1 VPFYIY
7 YKKYKII
14 IYYKIKMSLTVKP
27 TNKPIPAIVDYCKN
41 PQNYKYLDKDTLTD
55 FEKQCQYIKNFGKD
69 LEKEDIGGNIAMG
82 ILNFGKGF
90 ITEDSLIFIA
100 AIGGIKYNLPWA
112 EKILGITLETAGKQ
126 IATETAESAIQKG
139 ATKVVAKIAME
150 STISSFL
157 YRGLA
162 KSAAAF
168 IVTLNGILEIINP
181 VGDILTILQIIGA
194 IFDAWDPCDLK
205 SAFGREQLSIINT
218 FMNDG
223 FRDSVLKSSI
233 NAVKDENNNIVFIN
247 IWPVEYFSDTI
258 LENYDSNY
266 IRKLTM
272 YQNFYK
278 NNLIYNSE
286 GELIFKEYINLPTE
300 KDFITASLQ
309 IGKWI
314 SNDNIVVSNFFDKW
328 YPLILGILVIFLI
341 ILYIM

>member
-1 VPFYIY
+1 
-7 YKKYKII
+7 
-14 IYYKIKMSLTVKP
+14 MSLTVKP

-55 FEKQCQYIKNFGKD
+55 FEKQCQYIKNFGKN
-69 LEKEDIGGNIAMG
+69 LEKEDTGGNIAMG

-90 ITEDSLIFIA
+90 VSEDGLIFIA
-100 AIGGIKYNLPWA
+100 AIGGIKYNLEWA
-112 EKILGITLETAGKQ
+112 REILGLTLEKNGGK
-126 IATETAESAIQKG
+126 IAAETALGAVEKG
-139 ATKVVAKIAME
+139 GAKVITKIAME
-150 STISSFL
+150 SAVSSFV

-168 IVTLNGILEIINP
+168 IVTLNGLLEVLNP
-181 VGDILTILQIIGA
+181 VGDLLMILQFIGA

-218 FMNDG
+218 YMNDG
-223 FRDSVLKSSI
+223 FRESVLKSSI
-233 NAVKDENNNIVFIN
+233 NAVKDENNNTVILN

-258 LENYDSNY
+258 LENYDTNY
-266 IRKLTM
+266 VHKLTV

-286 GELIFKEYINLPTE
+286 GEFIVREYINLPTE
-300 KDFITASLQ
+300 KDFITASLHV
-309 IGKWI
+309 GKWI
-314 SNDNIVVSNFFDKW
+314 SNDNMVVSNFFDKW
-328 YPLILGILVIFLI
+328 YPLIFGILAIFLI